1 MRSRKIEKKVAT
13 VITQV
18 EVSKDDRAFENPTKP
33 IGSFYDKETAEKL
46 AKEKSF
52 TMVED
57 AGRGYRRVVPSPKPA
72 DRYSCSRVI
81 ESVGLSI
88 SQIVKRI
95 GYGISAISDSSLQ
108 LYVGFYEKVI
118 TQPQSPFPDQR

>member
-72 DRYSCSRVI
+72 ELNYNAIFDTGCVGVQSCI
-81 ESVGLSI
+81 LCVGLHKS
-88 SQIVKRI
+88 
-95 GYGISAISDSSLQ
+95 
-108 LYVGFYEKVI
+108 
-118 TQPQSPFPDQR
+118 